1 MRSSLTAS
9 PLTRQHVGDD
19 AFCCAIVSVP
29 PDPVLANRTRVFRLP
44 GGTIAFQ
51 THATAGP
58 APKELA
64 VTGGAGTFH
73 NAGGEGTL
81 VGFGPVQGKLTL
93 RLLNLVSRTG
103 KADAAAGAS

>member
-58 APKELA
+58 ARYGRGPSDRSPP
-64 VTGGAGTFH
+64 TGLPRYDICA
-73 NAGGEGTL
+73 
-81 VGFGPVQGKLTL
+81 
-93 RLLNLVSRTG
+93 
-103 KADAAAGAS
+103 